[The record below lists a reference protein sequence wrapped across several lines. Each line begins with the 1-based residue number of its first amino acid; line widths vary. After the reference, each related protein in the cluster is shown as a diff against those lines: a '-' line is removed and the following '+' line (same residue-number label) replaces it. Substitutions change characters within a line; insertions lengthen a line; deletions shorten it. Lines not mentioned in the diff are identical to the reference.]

1 MMDDKPKPKNIDE
14 YIAAFPEDIQV
25 MLAELRATIQAAA
38 PAAEEKISYQMP
50 TFALNGNLVHFA
62 AFKNHIGLYPAPT
75 GLEAFQEELS
85 VYKTGKGSVQFPIDQ
100 PLPLDLIR
108 KIVQYRVAE
117 NAQRAAAKSKKEPI
131 DRPRKQGTL
140 L

>member
-1 MMDDKPKPKNIDE
+1 MVTKEKHMMEDKLKPKNIDE
-14 YIAAFPEDIQV
+14 YIAAFPEDVQV

-75 GLEAFQEELS
+75 GMEAFQEELS

-117 NAQRAAAKSKKEPI
+117 NAQRAAAKSKK
-131 DRPRKQGTL
+131 
-140 L
+140 

>member
-1 MMDDKPKPKNIDE
+1 MMEDKLKPKNIDE
-14 YIAAFPEDIQV
+14 YIAAFPEDVQV

-75 GLEAFQEELS
+75 GMEAFQEELS

-117 NAQRAAAKSKKEPI
+117 NAQRAAAKSKK
-131 DRPRKQGTL
+131 
-140 L
+140 

>member
-1 MMDDKPKPKNIDE
+1 MMEDKLKPKNIDE
-14 YIAAFPEDIQV
+14 YIATFPEDVQV
-25 MLAELRATIQAAA
+25 MLAELRATIQATA

-75 GLEAFQEELS
+75 GMEAFQEELS

-117 NAQRAAAKSKKEPI
+117 NVQRAAAKSKK
-131 DRPRKQGTL
+131 
-140 L
+140 

>member
-1 MMDDKPKPKNIDE
+1 MMEDKLKPKNIDE
-14 YIAAFPEDIQV
+14 YIAAFPEDVQV

-50 TFALNGNLVHFA
+50 TFGLNGNLVHFA

-75 GLEAFQEELS
+75 GMEAFQEELS

-117 NAQRAAAKSKKEPI
+117 NAQRAAAKSKK
-131 DRPRKQGTL
+131 
-140 L
+140 

>member
-1 MMDDKPKPKNIDE
+1 MVTKEKHMMEDKPKPKNIDE
-14 YIAAFPEDIQV
+14 YIAAFPENIQV

-117 NAQRAAAKSKKEPI
+117 NAQRAAAKSKK
-131 DRPRKQGTL
+131 
-140 L
+140 

>member
-1 MMDDKPKPKNIDE
+1 MMEDKPKPKNIDE
-14 YIAAFPEDIQV
+14 YIAAFPENIQV

-117 NAQRAAAKSKKEPI
+117 NAQRAAAKSKK
-131 DRPRKQGTL
+131 
-140 L
+140 

>member
-25 MLAELRATIQAAA
+25 MLTELRATIQAAA

-117 NAQRAAAKSKKEPI
+117 NAQRAAAKSKK
-131 DRPRKQGTL
+131 
-140 L
+140 

>member
-1 MMDDKPKPKNIDE
+1 MMEDKLKPKNIDE
-14 YIAAFPEDIQV
+14 YIAAFPEDVQV

-75 GLEAFQEELS
+75 GMEAF
-85 VYKTGKGSVQFPIDQ
+85 
-100 PLPLDLIR
+100 
-108 KIVQYRVAE
+108 
-117 NAQRAAAKSKKEPI
+117 
-131 DRPRKQGTL
+131 
-140 L
+140 

>member
-117 NAQRAAAKSKKEPI
+117 NAQRAAAKSKK
-131 DRPRKQGTL
+131 
-140 L
+140 

>member
-1 MMDDKPKPKNIDE
+1 MMEDKLKPKNIDE
-14 YIAAFPEDIQV
+14 YIAAFPEDVQV

-117 NAQRAAAKSKKEPI
+117 NAQRAAAKSKK
-131 DRPRKQGTL
+131 
-140 L
+140 